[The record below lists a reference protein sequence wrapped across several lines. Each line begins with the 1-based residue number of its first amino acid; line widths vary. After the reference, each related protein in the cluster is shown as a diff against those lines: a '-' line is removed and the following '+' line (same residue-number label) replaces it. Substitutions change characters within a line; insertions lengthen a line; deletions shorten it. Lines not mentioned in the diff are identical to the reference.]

1 MTPIAR
7 DELWVLQVLDNAI
20 TLDSGDV
27 LVGVELVGAA
37 PATAPVNAGLN
48 PVSSFRDLAR
58 EQLPRLLSMA
68 QRLVGADAEDVVQDC
83 LLKAYRK
90 FDQLQEA
97 AAAPAWLTSILVNC
111 CRDRGRT
118 RARQPVEIDFDQVER
133 FSLYRKIA
141 YEDPFPYSNSL
152 HLDFLAEFSRADVRA
167 VLMRLPEIYRIPLV
181 VVYMDGYLAREL
193 AEMLHVPLGTVL
205 ARLHRGRKLFET
217 QMWEYAEQNGL
228 LKEGAR

>member
-1 MTPIAR
+1 MPR
-7 DELWVLQVLDNAI
+7 VLQVLDNAI

-27 LVGVELVGAA
+27 LEGVELVGAA
-37 PATAPVNAGLN
+37 PATAVVNAGVN
-48 PVSSFRDLAR
+48 PVLSFRDLAR
-58 EQLPRLLSMA
+58 DQLPRLLSLA
-68 QRLVGADAEDVVQDC
+68 QRLAGGDAEDVVQDC
-83 LLKAYRK
+83 LLKAYRR
-90 FDQLQEA
+90 FDQLHDA

-141 YEDPFPYSNSL
+141 YEDPFPYSDSL
-152 HLDFLAEFSRADVRA
+152 HLDFLAEFSREDVRA

-193 AEMLHVPLGTVL
+193 AEMLQVPLGTVL

>member
-1 MTPIAR
+1 
-7 DELWVLQVLDNAI
+7 VLQVLDNAI

-27 LVGVELVGAA
+27 LEGVELVGAA
-37 PATAPVNAGLN
+37 PATAVVNTRLD

-58 EQLPRLLSMA
+58 EQLPRLLSLARRM
-68 QRLVGADAEDVVQDC
+68 VGEDAEDVVQDC
-83 LLKAYRK
+83 LLKAYRR
-90 FDQLQEA
+90 FDQLHDV

-141 YEDPFPYSNSL
+141 YEDPFPYSDSL
-152 HLDFLAEFSRADVRA
+152 HVDFLAEFSREDVRA